1 MKHLYGLADILS
13 VEIPDELA
21 DANEENERLDVK
33 VTFRFHADVDGAGIV
48 DANEFKDDV
57 DADLLAFA
65 QEETARTDFS
75 YLWDCT
81 KHGYKVGKDDE
92 KALKEM
98 KEKLEKKTLPFTVY
112 VFQIDELLKG
122 TKYTDVDGKPY
133 RNVQNEKRTF
143 SSFSNSYL
151 LKYDDADAVF
161 SAMQARL
168 LRDLKSKDLLVGR
181 TDEEADEFAKRQK
194 ELRKKERD
202 DD

>member
-1 MKHLYGLADILS
+1 MKHLFGLADILN
-13 VEIPDELA
+13 VDIPEALA
-21 DANEENERLDVK
+21 DANEEKERLDVK
-33 VTFRFHADVDGAGIV
+33 VTFRFHADVEGADV
-48 DANEFKDDV
+48 VNANDFKDV

-98 KEKLEKKTLPFTVY
+98 KEKLERKTLPFTVY
-112 VFQIDELLKG
+112 VFQIEELLQG
-122 TKYTDVDGKPY
+122 TKYVDADGKPY
-133 RNVQNEKRTF
+133 RNVQNDKRAF

-161 SAMQARL
+161 GAMQARL
-168 LRDLKSKDLLVGR
+168 LKDLKNKDLSVGR
-181 TDEEADEFAKRQK
+181 TDEEAEEFAKRQK

>member
-1 MKHLYGLADILS
+1 MRHLYGLADILS
-13 VEIPDELA
+13 VEIPETLA

-33 VTFRFHADVDGAGIV
+33 VTFRFHADVDGADVV
-48 DANEFKDDV
+48 DTNEFKDVDV
-57 DADLLAFA
+57 DLLAFA

-112 VFQIDELLKG
+112 VFTIEELLNG
-122 TKYTDVDGKPY
+122 TKYVDADDKPY
-133 RNVQNEKRTF
+133 RNVQNDKRAF

-151 LKYDDADAVF
+151 LKYDDEQAVF
-161 SAMQARL
+161 GAMQARL
-168 LRDLKSKDLLVGR
+168 LRDLKNKDLLVGR
-181 TDEEADEFAKRQK
+181 TDDEAEEFAKRQK

-202 DD
+202 D